1 MMTEKQLFTLILAT
15 INAGLVVRTIAGV
28 KTAQEY
34 QPNFIGAPG
43 GMALMFSKINIHPYG
58 FPKVED
64 KWEWITPPGP
74 PPAIGAHGRMA
85 HTETQ
90 IYEATIQCTGYVKQP
105 PPDPRGGDNLLP
117 YTAGDL
123 CKVAGRILQSSAGL
137 AQLKAGGCGVERIM
151 QIPQAYF
158 TDDSDRFAQ
167 SPHFD
172 FILTYIDTETTEV
185 GFIAENDFAIV
196 RV

>member
-15 INAGLVVRTIAGV
+15 INAGLAARTIAGV
-28 KTAQEY
+28 NALQEY
-34 QPNFIGAPG
+34 QPNFVGAPS

-64 KWEWITPPGP
+64 KWEWIIP
-74 PPAIGAHGRMA
+74 PPAPGANGHMV

-105 PPDPRGGDNLLP
+105 APDPRGTANLLP

-137 AQLKAGGCGVERIM
+137 AQLKVGGCGVERIM
-151 QIPQAYF
+151 QIPQSYF

-172 FILTYIDTETTEV
+172 FVLTYIDVETTEV
-185 GFIAENDFAIV
+185 GFIAEEDFAIV